1 MYTYLIEHWID
12 MAETARDGFDRNR
25 PWLIGK
31 TSVCTECS
39 ERDVGRTLYKLISQ
53 CEPVTDIKIREYG
66 HTR

>member
-12 MAETARDGFDRNR
+12 ETEATRDGFDRNR

-31 TSVCTECS
+31 TSVCTECG
-39 ERDVGRTLYKLISQ
+39 EKDVGRTLYKLISQ